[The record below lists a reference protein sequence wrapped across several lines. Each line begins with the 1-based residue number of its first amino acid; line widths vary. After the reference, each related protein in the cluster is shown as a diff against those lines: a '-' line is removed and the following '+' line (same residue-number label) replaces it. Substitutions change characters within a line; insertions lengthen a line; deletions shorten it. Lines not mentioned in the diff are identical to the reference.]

1 MTIKSSTSMKAIAG
15 MSKGG
20 AIETLI
26 KDEGYSY
33 KEAELWWKTNGARN
47 NATGFRAVFYDALK
61 GGEILDTKDT
71 IIPFMEAN
79 GASAN
84 DIKQFSHF
92 LAISKLI
99 ADIRG

>member
-1 MTIKSSTSMKAIAG
+1 MTTIKKISIDGLAKGAAMEAMIIAG
-15 MSKGG
+15 S
-20 AIETLI
+20 
-26 KDEGYSY
+26 SY
-33 KEAELWWKTNGARN
+33 KDAEARWKEEGARN

-61 GGEILDTKDT
+61 GGEVLDTKDS
-71 IIPFMEAN
+71 IIPFMEKN

-99 ADIRG
+99 ADIRK